1 MPPRLPQT
9 TMGKTPI
16 GKFPPSFGFSS
27 GPEPP
32 THRPRWGREGG
43 WSGSSG
49 DGGKCTRRP
58 NTGHR
63 RTLERGRRAPPSA
76 KTPRKAPRTVPA
88 LGGPRGASRPCP
100 PFRGPWGAR
109 RWLPRGSS
117 RAPARRGPRR
127 RSSPRRPRGRR
138 RARRRPRGH
147 PLPCRRLPRMPSRR
161 GRVISGERV
170 ACPESTR
177 YHPALPPDIV
187 GPGARARARRQGHMN
202 NPLPFEPLLILTPT
216 RAGLSPEFQAN
227 LAQLPGAI
235 PIFHPGESDISQ
247 ARQIVATL
255 AEEFLQSANPRAQA
269 VRFVLWLDD
278 DMQALPETVAA
289 HMALLERSGLEAIS
303 GRYVQ
308 RRAAAL
314 AAVLNPD
321 DDGKPVVLEAD
332 DGR

>member
-1 MPPRLPQT
+1 
-9 TMGKTPI
+9 
-16 GKFPPSFGFSS
+16 
-27 GPEPP
+27 
-32 THRPRWGREGG
+32 
-43 WSGSSG
+43 
-49 DGGKCTRRP
+49 
-58 NTGHR
+58 
-63 RTLERGRRAPPSA
+63 
-76 KTPRKAPRTVPA
+76 
-88 LGGPRGASRPCP
+88 
-100 PFRGPWGAR
+100 
-109 RWLPRGSS
+109 
-117 RAPARRGPRR
+117 
-127 RSSPRRPRGRR
+127 
-138 RARRRPRGH
+138 
-147 PLPCRRLPRMPSRR
+147 
-161 GRVISGERV
+161 
-170 ACPESTR
+170 
-177 YHPALPPDIV
+177 
-187 GPGARARARRQGHMN
+187 MN

-332 DGR
+332 DGRGNRVEFLRVWAGLGALMLTRRAFLRVCGEALWSEKSPDGRSRRLVCSSSIETLPDGRGRYWPEDFDFCRRVGDVWLGPLWLRYGHKRERFEYPNADSAPRLG